1 MAVWLT
7 LWFAGS
13 SSALVLVATV
23 SLYCSISANLD
34 AEIDEDLQRSVDY
47 YASHLCDI
55 DQYEDEAEDWSSEYA
70 RIIESDGRV
79 LFSTPRAG
87 QHLPPSLEPG
97 RAAVDRRMANGRW
110 VRALSRRVDGRIYQ
124 VSYDRTREV
133 DFLGRYRRNVGVVLV
148 PALLACAA
156 VGVMIARKGLRPLGE
171 ITSMSRRI
179 GPSRLN
185 DRIPTKGLPS
195 ELREL
200 ATTFNAML
208 GRLQDSFARLER
220 FSADIA
226 HELRTPVH
234 SLRNVAEI
242 ALQGHG
248 SQVEDREALSTCLES
263 ADRLAGLIERLL
275 FLAQADDPRKELA
288 RDEVDVIDELEA
300 VCAFCEPL
308 AVEAG
313 VQLVVEAPGPIRFDL
328 ERALFRRAVGNLIT
342 NALAHTPVSGRV
354 TVSAREES
362 GRLAVSVA
370 DTGLGIAAEHLPHL
384 FDRFYRVDAARTAG
398 DGVGLGLAIVRSIAE
413 MHGGHATAESRP
425 SEGTVVTLS
434 LPRR

>member
-1 MAVWLT
+1 MAVWLA

-13 SSALVLVATV
+13 SSALFLVATV
-23 SLYCSISANLD
+23 SLYCSISTNLA

-47 YASHLCDI
+47 YASHIRDI
-55 DQYEDEAEDWSSEYA
+55 DQYEDDAEDWSSEYA
-70 RIIESDGRV
+70 RIIKSDGRV
-79 LFSTPRAG
+79 LFSSPRAG

-156 VGVMIARKGLRPLGE
+156 VGVMIARRGLRPLGE
-171 ITSMSRRI
+171 ITSMSRQI

-195 ELREL
+195 ELRDL

-313 VQLVVEAPGPIRFDL
+313 VKLVVEAPGPIRFDL

-342 NALAHTPVSGRV
+342 NALAHTPVNGRV

>member
-1 MAVWLT
+1 
-7 LWFAGS
+7 
-13 SSALVLVATV
+13 
-23 SLYCSISANLD
+23 
-34 AEIDEDLQRSVDY
+34 
-47 YASHLCDI
+47 
-55 DQYEDEAEDWSSEYA
+55 
-70 RIIESDGRV
+70 
-79 LFSTPRAG
+79 
-87 QHLPPSLEPG
+87 
-97 RAAVDRRMANGRW
+97 
-110 VRALSRRVDGRIYQ
+110 
-124 VSYDRTREV
+124 
-133 DFLGRYRRNVGVVLV
+133 
-148 PALLACAA
+148 
-156 VGVMIARKGLRPLGE
+156 
-171 ITSMSRRI
+171 
-179 GPSRLN
+179 
-185 DRIPTKGLPS
+185 
-195 ELREL
+195 
-200 ATTFNAML
+200 ML

-288 RDEVDVIDELEA
+288 RDEVDVIDELDA

-313 VQLVVEAPGPIRFDL
+313 VQLVVEASGPIRFDL

>member
-1 MAVWLT
+1 MAVWLA

-34 AEIDEDLQRSVDY
+34 AEIDEELQRSVDY
-47 YASHLCDI
+47 YARHLRDI
-55 DQYEDEAEDWSSEYA
+55 DGYEDEAEDWSFEYV

-79 LFSTPRAG
+79 LFSSPRAG

-97 RAAVDRRMANGRW
+97 RAAVDRRMGNGRW

-124 VSYDRTREV
+124 VSEDRTREV
-133 DFLGRYRRNVGVVLV
+133 DLLGRYRRNVGVVLV
-148 PALLACAA
+148 PALLVCAA
-156 VGVMIARKGLRPLGE
+156 VGVMIARRGLRPLGE
-171 ITSMSRRI
+171 ITAMSRRI

-185 DRIPTKGLPS
+185 DRIPTEGLPS
-195 ELREL
+195 ELRDL

-226 HELRTPVH
+226 HELRNPVH

-275 FLAQADDPRKELA
+275 FLAQADDARKELA
-288 RDEVDVIDELEA
+288 TDEVDVIDELEA

-362 GRLAVSVA
+362 GHLAVSVA

-384 FDRFYRVDAARTAG
+384 FDRFYRVDAARTPG